1 MPGHHRYSDVPACD
15 RLSGRSALR
24 HLLAGGLHAGDRE
37 YWKNQV
43 EVFDADYR
51 VVALDQA
58 GHGEA
63 GKGREAWT
71 ADSLTGDVE
80 AVVKALGLA
89 RSSSATRWASRSR
102 CWPPSGC
109 RGRSSP

>member
-1 MPGHHRYSDVPACD
+1 LTALAKPCSLLGRDSGFIGSCQLAIGYRESP
-15 RLSGRSALR
+15 LSATYLQE
-24 HLLAGGLHAGDRE
+24 GLHAGDRE

-58 GHGEA
+58 GHGES

-80 AVVKALGLA
+80 AVVKALGLK
-89 RSSSATRWASRSR
+89 RLILV
-102 CWPPSGC
+102 GH
-109 RGRSSP
+109 